1 MSYRIMHAT
10 LSIIFLGVILS
21 TDLDSMQDDDTMVL
35 NGQMSMMH

>member
-1 MSYRIMHAT
+1 MSFRIMHAT
-10 LSIIFLGVILS
+10 LLIIFFGVILI